1 MWTFST
7 IKEQLLNKIDPKV
20 DFQMSMIKPHLCV
33 WLFYAWT
40 QFNKRNTMIRKGW
53 EKTCLLQSFNLD
65 FQMEALGV
73 NTTKVLF
80 SSNFTQE
87 IEICDLIDRNDSD
100 LDIEEDTWTII

>member
-1 MWTFST
+1 
-7 IKEQLLNKIDPKV
+7 
-20 DFQMSMIKPHLCV
+20 MIC
-33 WLFYAWT
+33 
-40 QFNKRNTMIRKGW
+40 KGW

-73 NTTKVLF
+73 NTIKVLF

-100 LDIEEDTWTII
+100 LDIEEDT